1 MKNTLKRKITI
12 VLLIL
17 ILLTGCTKSLT
28 KDDKVVKNP
37 TTGQSITENILCRPK
52 DEDTIKIYE
61 ENKIDLEKLPECE
74 EFKIASGGYEGLW
87 TSIFVKPLAWLILTI
102 GDLVKNYGLGLIIV
116 SLLIR
121 LVAFPITRKT
131 ALQSE
136 LLKKAKPDLDKLE
149 KKYLNKTDQDSL
161 MKKNQEMMLI
171 YKKYNINPVSG
182 CLFSFLQ
189 LPLFIGFLEAINRV
203 PAIFEETFLTFQLGT
218 TPLTAIQSG
227 KLLYILLIG
236 VVGITTYF
244 SFNLNAAAMGD
255 NNQTNTMN
263 RVMVIMIIIMSVFMT
278 SALNI
283 YWITTNLF
291 TIFQNLLVKRGNSN
305 EKK

>member
-37 TTGQSITENILCRPK
+37 TTGQSLTENILCRPK

-74 EFKIASGGYEGLW
+74 EFKITSGGYEGLC
-87 TSIFVKPLAWLILTI
+87 TSIFVKQLAWLILTI

-244 SFNLNAAAMGD
+244 SFKLNATAMGD
-255 NNQTNTMN
+255 NNQAKTMN

>member
-37 TTGQSITENILCRPK
+37 TTGQSLTENILCRPK

-74 EFKIASGGYEGLW
+74 EFKITSGGYEGLW

-149 KKYLNKTDQDSL
+149 KKYLDKTDQDSL

-244 SFNLNAAAMGD
+244 SFKLNATAMGD
-255 NNQTNTMN
+255 NNQAKTMN

>member
-1 MKNTLKRKITI
+1 M
-12 VLLIL
+12 
-17 ILLTGCTKSLT
+17 
-28 KDDKVVKNP
+28 
-37 TTGQSITENILCRPK
+37 
-52 DEDTIKIYE
+52 
-61 ENKIDLEKLPECE
+61 PECE

-244 SFNLNAAAMGD
+244 SFKLNATAMGD
-255 NNQTNTMN
+255 NNQAKTMN

>member
-37 TTGQSITENILCRPK
+37 TTGQSLTENILCRPK

-74 EFKIASGGYEGLW
+74 EFKITSGGYEGLW

-244 SFNLNAAAMGD
+244 SFKLNATAMGD
-255 NNQTNTMN
+255 NNQAKTMN

>member
-12 VLLIL
+12 VLLLL

-37 TTGQSITENILCRPK
+37 TTGQSLTENILCRPK

-74 EFKIASGGYEGLW
+74 NFKIASGGYEGLW

-244 SFNLNAAAMGD
+244 SFKLNATAMGD
-255 NNQTNTMN
+255 NNQAKTMN

>member
-37 TTGQSITENILCRPK
+37 TTGQSLTENILCRPK

-244 SFNLNAAAMGD
+244 SFKLNATAMGD
-255 NNQTNTMN
+255 NNQANTMN

>member
-37 TTGQSITENILCRPK
+37 TTGQSLTENILCRPK

-149 KKYLNKTDQDSL
+149 KKYLDKTDQDSL

-244 SFNLNAAAMGD
+244 SFKLNATAMGD
-255 NNQTNTMN
+255 NNQAKTMN